1 MMCHDEEADSGKS
14 AELSGTLRARGL
26 RPLQIWVSD
35 TRTEEFRREAHRQ
48 SLVVAR
54 SAQAEEDQAFV
65 DAVADLSEE

>member
-1 MMCHDEEADSGKS
+1 MK
-14 AELSGTLRARGL
+14 RF
-26 RPLQIWVSD
+26 RPLQIWVPD